1 VVPNFDNCAK
11 PFLTLVGEIQMY
23 NTQSLPG
30 SFGDR
35 SPGIDGNRIGRYRLG
50 NGIEAVGIDSV
61 SVGNKIVQN
70 LGIENVVETPYFFPF
85 PFSVV
90 SVPADV

>member
-1 VVPNFDNCAK
+1 MVPNFDNCAK

-70 LGIENVVETPYFFPF
+70 RKRGRNSLFLSFSFFCGER
-85 PFSVV
+85 SC
-90 SVPADV
+90 